1 MTSEPERQHVRQ
13 MIGFLQDRM
22 RSPDDTGEVIVRR
35 QEVEEFA
42 RSAGMDEAEAWE
54 IFRALKPSAWQG
66 QYMDESRSEEG
77 EYTSARISWVD
88 LGLGGQA
95 YLENQ

>member
-35 QEVEEFA
+35 
-42 RSAGMDEAEAWE
+42 
-54 IFRALKPSAWQG
+54 
-66 QYMDESRSEEG
+66 
-77 EYTSARISWVD
+77 
-88 LGLGGQA
+88 LG
-95 YLENQ
+95 NI